1 MQHIYS
7 SLRRNWISVALL
19 TAATTA
25 ASGVEPV
32 DPGIGDPYP
41 LSYCIIVPDLPLEED
56 AEMITVEGR
65 EVRMCCNECVDQF
78 LADSYGWSSKI
89 DEMIVKQQLPHYP
102 LTKCIVDG
110 KPLGL
115 GSFNHVFRNRLFRLC
130 GGRCQTKLE
139 QKPAKFFGELDY
151 AVIEKQKSGYP
162 LTTCIVSGKKL
173 GADSL
178 DHVVANQLV
187 RLHSSDQLEQFNRT
201 PGHYLEK
208 VGKAT
213 KKKAGSKS
221 E

>member
-1 MQHIYS
+1 
-7 SLRRNWISVALL
+7 
-19 TAATTA
+19 
-25 ASGVEPV
+25 
-32 DPGIGDPYP
+32 
-41 LSYCIIVPDLPLEED
+41 
-56 AEMITVEGR
+56 
-65 EVRMCCNECVDQF
+65 
-78 LADSYGWSSKI
+78 
-89 DEMIVKQQLPHYP
+89 
-102 LTKCIVDG
+102 VDG

-208 VGKAT
+208 VG
-213 KKKAGSKS
+213 